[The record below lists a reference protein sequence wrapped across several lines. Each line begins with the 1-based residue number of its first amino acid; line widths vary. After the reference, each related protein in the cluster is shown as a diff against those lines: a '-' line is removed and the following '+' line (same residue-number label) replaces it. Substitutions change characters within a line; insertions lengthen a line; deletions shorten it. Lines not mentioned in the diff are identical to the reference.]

1 MLVHSISRLFSAE
14 IPAENVHNAKLA
26 QLGKRRAGVFSF
38 LSSVFVQG
46 ALEMFATEVK
56 ARKVCLDDGFQW
68 GGEDVRMGE
77 RFSEK

>member
-1 MLVHSISRLFSAE
+1 MPVAPVTNIRYEKNSRSL
-14 IPAENVHNAKLA
+14 L
-26 QLGKRRAGVFSF
+26 FSF
-38 LSSVFVQG
+38 LSSVFIQG

-77 RFSEK
+77 SFSEK

>member
-1 MLVHSISRLFSAE
+1 MPVAPVTNIRYEKNSRSL
-14 IPAENVHNAKLA
+14 L
-26 QLGKRRAGVFSF
+26 FSF
-38 LSSVFVQG
+38 LSSVFIQG

-77 RFSEK
+77 KFSEK

>member
-1 MLVHSISRLFSAE
+1 MVVHSISRLFSKE
-14 IPAENVHNAKLA
+14 IPAENVHLHNAKLA
-26 QLGKRRAGVFSF
+26 QLGKSRAGVFSF

-46 ALEMFATEVK
+46 ALEIFATEVK

-77 RFSEK
+77 RS

>member
-1 MLVHSISRLFSAE
+1 MPVAPVTNIRYEKNSRSL
-14 IPAENVHNAKLA
+14 L
-26 QLGKRRAGVFSF
+26 FSF
-38 LSSVFVQG
+38 LSSVFIQG

-77 RFSEK
+77 RSS

>member
-1 MLVHSISRLFSAE
+1 MLVYFISRLFSKE
-14 IPAENVHNAKLA
+14 ISAENVHNAKLA
-26 QLGKRRAGVFSF
+26 QLGKVFSF

-46 ALEMFATEVK
+46 ALEIFATEVK

-77 RFSEK
+77 RSS